1 MAIPASAY
9 PVFTTVAAVLAA
21 VLTALA
27 WDRRPARGATPFAAA
42 MFAVAFWSAAYT
54 GELVAVDPAT
64 KLLLARLSYVGI
76 VAFPPAWLLFALAY
90 AGEEALVDWRAVLVL
105 SIEPAAVLALVFT
118 HGQHG
123 LFWTA
128 IEPLSHDGIVLFDY
142 SYGPAFWAHTAY
154 AYLLVLG
161 GFGALLLGFSRSP
174 VIGRRQLAGLLLAG
188 VPPVVGNV
196 LTLLEL
202 GPIPPAID
210 LTSVGFALGGV
221 PAFVVLFR
229 YGLLSLPDAAHERL
243 FETLGDPVFVLDDEH
258 RVIACNP
265 AAESLLGA
273 SASGVEGQPL
283 PAVLPGGDD
292 LFDPGDD
299 RLYRDRIELTVDG
312 VPREYGVA
320 LSSLYHT
327 RQDVMGRLAVL
338 RSLDPAAA
346 E

>member
-1 MAIPASAY
+1 MAIPPSAY

-27 WDRRPARGATPFAAA
+27 WDRRPARGATPFAVA

-54 GELVAVDPAT
+54 AELVAVEPAT

-76 VAFPPAWLLFALAY
+76 VAFPPAWLVFALAY
-90 AGEEALVDWRAVLVL
+90 AGDESLVSWRAALVLAVEPLLVLV
-105 SIEPAAVLALVFT
+105 LVFT

-128 IEPLSHDGIVLFDY
+128 IEPLPQDGLLLFDF
-142 SYGPAFWAHTAY
+142 SYGPAFWVHTAY
-154 AYLLVLG
+154 SYLLILG
-161 GFGALLLGFSRSP
+161 GYGTLLLGFSRSP

-188 VPPVVGNV
+188 VPPIVGNV
-196 LTLLEL
+196 LTLFEL
-202 GPIPPAID
+202 GPIPPAVD
-210 LTSVGFALGGV
+210 LTSVGFALAGV

-229 YGLLSLPDAAHERL
+229 YDLLSLPDAAHERL
-243 FETLGDPVFVLDDEH
+243 FETLADPVFVLDDEH

-265 AAESLLGA
+265 AAESLVGA
-273 SASGVEGQPL
+273 SESGVEGQL
-283 PAVLPGGDD
+283 LTAVLPGGDD

-299 RLYRDRIELTVDG
+299 RIYRDRIVLTVDG
-312 VPREYGVA
+312 GPREYGVT
-320 LSSLYHT
+320 LSSLYYT

-338 RSLDPAAA
+338 RRLEQPAT